1 MDGGGSVGGRLPLV
15 LSAAIAALS
24 FAAIVLALIAN
35 DQVGLPFTIASC
47 LAAGVAFGPIGALI
61 VRRRGNAVGWAL
73 LGVGGGLAISM
84 VTLQYGIA
92 AATGTIAFPA
102 WQWVTLVSFWTWLL
116 TAGAAALLLLLFP
129 TGTVPGPR
137 WRVVLWAVVIGTVG
151 SALFGIVNP
160 VAMNASESA
169 AVSFQNPAGIER
181 FGGAISALVAIF
193 GVLAIVGGLL
203 CIASLVVRYRRASQ
217 DDRERIKW
225 LAYVAVAGIVFL
237 LVGELVSSAAGCA
250 DSCGNIVFAIF
261 FAGISIGIPA
271 AVGAAIL
278 RHGLYD
284 IDVVI
289 RKTIIVA
296 AIAVVFVL
304 IYALVVGGIGALVQ
318 SSSNTALSFVAAAIV
333 AVLFQPLL
341 ARARRFADRVVY
353 GKRATPYEVLAEF
366 SGVMAGMRSSEV
378 VLDEMA
384 RVVGEGAG
392 ATTAEVWLRLERELH
407 LAAVWPEPLPRPA
420 PVLPLT
426 GRELP
431 PIPAEVVVP
440 VVQQDEL
447 LGALTLSMPPS
458 EPATDATRTLLA
470 DLGSQAGLVL
480 RNVRLIEELRASRKR
495 LVTAQDEERRRLE
508 RNIHD
513 GAQQQLVALSLRL
526 RLAAGTVDSDPAAT
540 KRALADL
547 STATQEALD
556 DLRDLARG
564 IYPPLLADRGLAA
577 ALESQAKKSPIDVR
591 VSSDGTGRYVQEI
604 EAAVYFCSLEAMQNV
619 AKYAN
624 ARSAEVSL
632 SQEDGVLSFAVTDD
646 GAGFDPNET
655 GYGTGLQGMAD
666 RLSALGGSL
675 EVTSAPGH
683 GTTVTGHLPV
693 S

>member
-1 MDGGGSVGGRLPLV
+1 MDGHGSDGGRLPLA
-15 LSAAIAALS
+15 LSVAIAGLS

-35 DQVGLPFTIASC
+35 DQVGLPFTILAC
-47 LAAGVAFGPIGALI
+47 LAAGAAFGPIGALI

-73 LGVGGGLAISM
+73 LAVGGGLAISM

-92 AATGTIAFPA
+92 AATGAIAFPA
-102 WQWVTLVSFWTWLL
+102 WQWVTLVSLWTWLL

-129 TGTVPGPR
+129 TGAVPGPR
-137 WRVVLWAVVIGTVG
+137 WNVVRWAVVVGTVG
-151 SALFGIVNP
+151 SAVFGIVNP
-160 VAMNASESA
+160 VQMDASESA
-169 AVSFQNPAGIER
+169 AVSFPNPAGIDR
-181 FGGAISALVAIF
+181 FGGAISVLVAIF
-193 GVLAIVGGLL
+193 GVVAIVAGLS
-203 CIASLVVRYRRASQ
+203 CIASLVVRYRRASA

-225 LAYVAVAGIVFL
+225 LAYVAVTGLVFL
-237 LVGELVSSAAGCA
+237 LVGELVSTAVGCEV
-250 DSCGNIVFAIF
+250 SCGNIVFAIF
-261 FAGISIGIPA
+261 FAGISLGIPA

-289 RKTIIVA
+289 RKTVVVA

-318 SSSNTALSFVAAAIV
+318 SSSNTALSFAAAAIV

-341 ARARRFADRVVY
+341 TRARRFADLVVY
-353 GKRATPYEVLAEF
+353 GKRATPYEVLAAF
-366 SGVMAGMRSSEV
+366 SGVMAGMRSNEV

-384 RVVGEGAG
+384 RVIGEGAG

-407 LAAVWPEPLPRPA
+407 LAAAWPGPSPQPS
-420 PVLPLT
+420 PVLALP
-426 GRELP
+426 GPDLP
-431 PIPAEVVVP
+431 PIPAEVVTP
-440 VVQQDEL
+440 VRHQDEL
-447 LGALTLSMPPS
+447 LGALALTMPAS

-513 GAQQQLVALSLRL
+513 GAQQQLVALGLRL
-526 RLAAGTVDSDPAAT
+526 RLAGGTVDTDPAAT
-540 KRALADL
+540 KRALEEL
-547 STATQEALD
+547 SAATQEALD

-591 VSSDGTGRYVQEI
+591 VSADGTGRYPQEV

-624 ARSAEVSL
+624 ARSAVVSL
-632 SQEDGVLSFAVTDD
+632 AQHDGTLSFTVTDD
-646 GAGFDPNET
+646 GAGFDTRET

-675 EVTSAPGH
+675 EVASAPGH
-683 GTTVTGHLPV
+683 GTSVTGRLPV
-693 S
+693 A